1 MAPKL
6 SGAAFKK
13 LREKKIPLKNHF
25 QKQ

>member
-13 LREKKIPLKNHF
+13 LREKKKKLKNHF